1 MEKRKADVQTAI
13 DEMQA
18 ERDQA
23 LWFLSSPVKL
33 LQILG
38 GYTLGFGMLALV
50 QAVVILSV
58 SFTLIG
64 FLKGRNRTR
73 HPLGSLAC
81 HSERDTRP
89 ARFRVGQFPIPGYP
103 AH

>member
-38 GYTLGFGMLALV
+38 G
-50 QAVVILSV
+50 
-58 SFTLIG
+58 
-64 FLKGRNRTR
+64 
-73 HPLGSLAC
+73 
-81 HSERDTRP
+81 
-89 ARFRVGQFPIPGYP
+89 
-103 AH
+103 